1 MKFGKPKYDSAL
13 KIYNSEISEGLR
25 CEMRCE
31 NGTWNP
37 SIESL
42 QAQVHTPLLH
52 QILESTKSWFSKPIT
67 EEWLKTRIQHSMTLP
82 DLGDFEGRL
91 VWAVKTLAISK
102 EVFLFTWTIVEQIAD
117 EKISFEEPVPE
128 PVTSLEESE
137 IPEISEATVEPVGI
151 GPTRRE
157 LFKQEVLSAR
167 YRAARLLYKAEL
179 LTQEYSK
186 LYGEDTD
193 WEEDVSD
200 SDSE

>member
-31 NGTWNP
+31 SGTWHP
-37 SIESL
+37 SPESL
-42 QAQVHTPLLH
+42 QAQAHTPLLH

-67 EEWLKTRIQHSMTLP
+67 EDWLKTRIQHSMTLP

-91 VWAVKTLAISK
+91 IWEVKTLAISK
-102 EVFLFTWTIVEQIAD
+102 EVFLFTWQIVEQIPD
-117 EKISFEEPVPE
+117 EKISFEEPASVAE
-128 PVTSLEESE
+128 PVATLEESE
-137 IPEISEATVEPVGI
+137 IPETSEAEPVGI
-151 GPTRRE
+151 GPTRRQ

-193 WEEDVSD
+193 WEEDFSD